1 MVTACPGS
9 AFRQEGHSHVLNG
22 WNDPTFDAT
31 QSLGHRSLQG
41 RTRQGVM
48 NTLNSVDCPVKGFIL
63 VPSSLWTPP
72 LQTWAP
78 SLCGVGRVCTGHS
91 GLVY

>member
-9 AFRQEGHSHVLNG
+9 AFQQTGHSHVLNG

-31 QSLGHRSLQG
+31 QSWSTEACRAML
-41 RTRQGVM
+41 GVM
-48 NTLNSVDCPVKGFIL
+48 NTLNSVDSPVKGFIL
-63 VPSSLWTPP
+63 VHSSLWTPP
-72 LQTWAP
+72 LKTWAP